1 MNLTKNT
8 LALIS
13 LVAWLLSGHVAHAQ
27 LAGNIQFI
35 HGNIQLINTAG
46 ISSLPKKGDAVNE
59 GDTLISAKESSAQ
72 IKMQDGGFIAMRP
85 NTRFKIDK
93 FKYNGVADG
102 SETSSIE
109 LINGGFRAV
118 TGLIGRINK
127 ANYRIVTQA
136 ATIGIRGTDH
146 ETVVITPELSPENTI
161 PAGTY
166 NKVNAGET
174 TLTTEKGAISI
185 LPNQMG
191 FAGAANQMPQLQPLN
206 INIFSAAAKPST
218 PAPTATKQAAKD
230 TDSEAQ
236 TPVEAAP
243 QAQTPTISPA
253 PAIPV
258 VVPICAID
266 PASGQ
271 CVNLTAT
278 AALPKA
284 GSGDGVKLS
293 STTGLDGMSSP
304 NPFPKDATYLSD
316 ATGLIRMD
324 CGQRC
329 FGGVGTAQNVDTGWD
344 AGVVLW
350 GRWSNGFITAG
361 GSLNG
366 YYFAPN
372 QGLHYIVGIPTPS
385 MQMPTSNTYTYNLIG
400 GTSPTLSDGIG
411 AGLGVGLLK
420 SGSATVDFGNATV
433 NGSLIMDF
441 NGASTYE
448 STYHGSFST
457 GGANLYGSTNFKGG
471 SINVCGAEGCSTQY
485 QGQFYGTNASHL
497 GVTYDINTTQAFNI
511 NGAAIL
517 KR

>member
-8 LALIS
+8 FTLIALI
-13 LVAWLLSGHVAHAQ
+13 AWLLSGQVAHAQ
-27 LAGNIQFI
+27 LAGNIQFV
-35 HGNIQLINTAG
+35 HGNIQIINAAG
-46 ISSLPKKGDAVNE
+46 TTSLLKKGDAVNE
-59 GDTLISAKESSAQ
+59 GDTLISAKEASAQ
-72 IKMQDGGFIAMRP
+72 IKMRDGGFIAMRP
-85 NTRFKIDK
+85 NTKFKINE
-93 FKYNGVADG
+93 FKYNGVVDG
-102 SETSSIE
+102 SEASSIE
-109 LINGGFRAV
+109 LLNGGFRAV

-146 ETVVITPELSPENTI
+146 ETVVILSELSPANTI

-174 TLTTEKGAISI
+174 TLTTEKGTISI

-206 INIFSAAAKPST
+206 IKIFSVTGKPSAAAT
-218 PAPTATKQAAKD
+218 TATKQATQDA
-230 TDSEAQ
+230 DSEAQ
-236 TPVEAAP
+236 TQVEAAP
-243 QAQTPTISPA
+243 QVQAATISPV

-258 VVPICAID
+258 VVPICAMD
-266 PASGQ
+266 PVSGQ
-271 CVNLTAT
+271 CTNLTTTTAT
-278 AALPKA
+278 PKA
-284 GSGDGVKLS
+284 GSGDGVILS
-293 STTGLDGMSSP
+293 SSSGLDGMSTP
-304 NPFPKDATYLSD
+304 NPFPKGATYLSD
-316 ATGLIRMD
+316 ATGLTKMD
-324 CGQRC
+324 CGQGC
-329 FGGVGTAQNVDTGWD
+329 FGGVGTAQNVDAGWD

-385 MQMPTSNTYTYNLIG
+385 MQLPTSNTYTYNLIG

-497 GVTYDINTTQAFNI
+497 GVTYDINTNQAFNI
-511 NGAAIL
+511 NGAAVL